1 MNTNSKSG
9 AGPPNPPP
17 LKKKS
22 GRPRNDLDL
31 SVISVRPPIPP
42 APVLAEIHRTDS
54 DSINR
59 IITPSIRSPIDQT
72 PIMINGRVVNLEYE
86 IDERI
91 GKSSPVIKP
100 STPPPQPYQLPPSS
114 YTEEQKT
121 PPSLPRQD
129 EVVITESPPE
139 TPRQNS
145 IEEAEDEVEEETKI
159 VKQDIIQPQ
168 IRVKSHDPIVIKIE
182 TLPNKP
188 LNFTSV
194 LTEESSTTTTS
205 SYQSSPTS
213 SEDSNLQNLN
223 KKDPFDFA
231 KSLNLVG
238 SAESD
243 SEDEGPNIQ
252 FPSSSS
258 IPVPVIHGRMRVDSP
273 IETIGGPSSP
283 PHRPKDETK
292 PMFTD
297 HGKSFTP
304 RRNAPVVNNVKT
316 PPKVIGRINDD
327 KAPSVRHVIH
337 PSPKASPPKQASP
350 IRPGTSPSPRARTP
364 PRSFTPRQEPH
375 QIQGPSMFFP
385 PKSEQGSSMFGGR
398 PDYSKLTPDQLE
410 YMRSEFRVKF
420 GILRSSYPQW
430 NVIDLSPTLTL
441 DQIHDLYEYYIRQ
454 IIVSKET
461 GQYKVYLLIFFMFV
475 EVVGVKLL
483 KLNMSG
489 YTMSQLKIMNRY
501 DSLLTELGEKWLVS
515 SGSDWPVEARLLM
528 MAVFNAVIFIAVRYL
543 CSWMGVEGLGDT
555 IQGFI
560 DNMLNGPGNNQLP
573 SMPGE
578 PTRPQMQTSMP
589 ERVESSSGN
598 PLDGLAGA
606 FSGLF
611 GGNKSGGADL
621 GGGITEGIA
630 KLGTMFTS
638 KIQQANQAAKSNPP
652 ARPTNNNNNN
662 KSGGR
667 QKLDKRTL
675 FG

>member
-9 AGPPNPPP
+9 VGPPNPPP

-31 SVISVRPPIPP
+31 SIISTRPPIPQ
-42 APVLAEIHRTDS
+42 APVLAEIQRPENET
-54 DSINR
+54 INR
-59 IITPSIRSPIDQT
+59 IITPIVRSPIDQT
-72 PIMINGRVVNLEYE
+72 PIMVNGRVVNLESE

-91 GKSSPVIKP
+91 EKSSPVIRP
-100 STPPPQPYQLPPSS
+100 VTPPPQPDQLPPTS
-114 YTEEQKT
+114 YVEQQKT

-139 TPRQNS
+139 TPRNE
-145 IEEAEDEVEEETKI
+145 IEESKEEKQESKEEMKEEKQEVISKPKHSETI
-159 VKQDIIQPQ
+159 LVK
-168 IRVKSHDPIVIKIE
+168 VE

-188 LNFTSV
+188 LNFTSL

-205 SYQSSPTS
+205 SYMSSPTS
-213 SEDSNLQNLN
+213 SEDLSNQVR
-223 KKDPFDFA
+223 KDPFDFA

-238 SAESD
+238 SAESE
-243 SEDEGPNIQ
+243 SESDNEPPNIE
-252 FPSSSS
+252 FPPIS
-258 IPVPVIHGRMRVDSP
+258 VPMIHGRMRVDSP

-283 PHRPKDETK
+283 PVRPKDETK

-304 RRNAPVVNNVKT
+304 RRAAPVVNNVKT
-316 PPKVIGRINDD
+316 PPKVINRIPDER
-327 KAPSVRHVIH
+327 APSVRNVIQ
-337 PSPKASPPKQASP
+337 PSPKISPKQASP
-350 IRPGTSPSPRARTP
+350 IRPGASPSPRARTP
-364 PRSFTPRQEPH
+364 PRSFTPRQEQH
-375 QIQGPSMFFP
+375 IQGPSMFFP
-385 PKSEQGSSMFGGR
+385 PKPEQNSSMFGGR
-398 PDYSKLTPDQLE
+398 PDYSKLTPDQIE

-430 NVIDLSPTLTL
+430 NVIDPSPTLTL

-501 DSLLTELGEKWLVS
+501 DSLLAELGEKWLVS

-528 MAVFNAVIFIAVRYL
+528 MAVFNAVIFLAVRYL

-560 DNMLNGPGNNQLP
+560 DNMLNGPGNQQLP

-578 PTRPQMQTSMP
+578 PMRPQMNSAPPIQ
-589 ERVESSSGN
+589 ERVEPSSGN

-611 GGNKSGGADL
+611 GGNKSGGSDL
-621 GGGITEGIA
+621 GSGLTEGIA

-638 KIQQANQAAKSNPP
+638 KIQQANQAAKANPP
-652 ARPTNNNNNN
+652 KPTNN
-662 KSGGR
+662 KPKPGVR

>member
-9 AGPPNPPP
+9 VGPPNAPP

-42 APVLAEIHRTDS
+42 APVLAEIQRPDS
-54 DSINR
+54 ESINR
-59 IITPSIRSPIDQT
+59 IITPIVRSPIDQT
-72 PIMINGRVVNLEYE
+72 PIMVNGKVVNLESE
-86 IDERI
+86 IDQRI
-91 GKSSPVIKP
+91 EKSSPVIRP
-100 STPPPQPYQLPPSS
+100 VTPPPQPYQLPPSS
-114 YTEEQKT
+114 YTEQQKT

-129 EVVITESPPE
+129 EVVITETPPE
-139 TPRQNS
+139 TP
-145 IEEAEDEVEEETKI
+145 
-159 VKQDIIQPQ
+159 KQIIQEEKEEKQEVVQQQ
-168 IRVKSHDPIVIKIE
+168 IRSKSPEPIVVKVE

-194 LTEESSTTTTS
+194 ITEESSTTTTS

-213 SEDSNLQNLN
+213 SESDSSD
-223 KKDPFDFA
+223 KIKTDPFDFA

-243 SEDEGPNIQ
+243 SEEEKPDIQ
-252 FPSSSS
+252 FPFPDS
-258 IPVPVIHGRMRVDSP
+258 ISVPVIHGRLRVDSP

-283 PHRPKDETK
+283 PVRPKDETK

-304 RRNAPVVNNVKT
+304 RRTAPPPVVINNVKT
-316 PPKVIGRINDD
+316 PPKVIGRIPDE
-327 KAPSVRHVIH
+327 KAPSVRNVIQ
-337 PSPKASPPKQASP
+337 PSPKASTPKQASP
-350 IRPGTSPSPRARTP
+350 IRPGASPSPKARTP
-364 PRSFTPRQEPH
+364 PRSFTPRQEQQ

-385 PKSEQGSSMFGGR
+385 PKPEQNSSMFGGR
-398 PDYSKLTPDQLE
+398 PDYSKLTPDQIE

-430 NVIDLSPTLTL
+430 NVIDPSPTLTL

-501 DSLLTELGEKWLVS
+501 DSLLAELGEKWLVS

-528 MAVFNAVIFIAVRYL
+528 MAVFNAVIFLAVRYL

-560 DNMLNGPGNNQLP
+560 DNMLNGPSSQQLP
-573 SMPGE
+573 GIPGE
-578 PTRPQMQTSMP
+578 PMRPQMSAPAP

-611 GGNKSGGADL
+611 GGNKSTGGPDL
-621 GGGITEGIA
+621 GSGLTEGIA

-638 KIQQANQAAKSNPP
+638 KIQQANQAAKANPP
-652 ARPTNNNNNN
+652 RPTNN
-662 KSGGR
+662 KPKPGVR

>member
-9 AGPPNPPP
+9 VGPANPLP

-22 GRPRNDLDL
+22 GRPRNDLDV
-31 SVISVRPPIPP
+31 SIISTRPPIPQ
-42 APVLAEIHRTDS
+42 APVLAEIQRPES
-54 DSINR
+54 ESLNR
-59 IITPSIRSPIDQT
+59 IITPIVRSPIDQT
-72 PIMINGRVVNLEYE
+72 PIMVNGRVVNLESE

-91 GKSSPVIKP
+91 EKTSPVIRP
-100 STPPPQPYQLPPSS
+100 VTPPPQPNQLPPSS
-114 YTEEQKT
+114 YIEQQKT

-139 TPRQNS
+139 SPYRN
-145 IEEAEDEVEEETKI
+145 DMEETKEDKQESKEEKQEVI
-159 VKQDIIQPQ
+159 TAKQKSSETIFVK
-168 IRVKSHDPIVIKIE
+168 VE
-182 TLPNKP
+182 TLQNKP

-205 SYQSSPTS
+205 SYQSTPTS
-213 SEDSNLQNLN
+213 IEDSSNQAR
-223 KKDPFDFA
+223 KDPFDFA

-243 SEDEGPNIQ
+243 SESDNEPPNIE
-252 FPSSSS
+252 FPPISF
-258 IPVPVIHGRMRVDSP
+258 PVIHGRMRVDSP

-283 PHRPKDETK
+283 PVRPKDETK

-304 RRNAPVVNNVKT
+304 RRTVPQVVNNVKT
-316 PPKVIGRINDD
+316 PPKVINRIPDE
-327 KAPSVRHVIH
+327 KAPSVRNVIQ
-337 PSPKASPPKQASP
+337 PSPKISPKQASP
-350 IRPGTSPSPRARTP
+350 IRPGASPSPRARTP
-364 PRSFTPRQEPH
+364 PRSFTPRQEQH
-375 QIQGPSMFFP
+375 IQGPSMFFP
-385 PKSEQGSSMFGGR
+385 PKPEQGSSMFGGR
-398 PDYSKLTPDQLE
+398 PDYSKLTPDQIE
-410 YMRSEFRVKF
+410 YMRSEFRIKF

-501 DSLLTELGEKWLVS
+501 DSLLAELGEKWLVS

-528 MAVFNAVIFIAVRYL
+528 MAVFNAVIFLAVRYL
-543 CSWMGVEGLGDT
+543 CSWMGVDGLGDT

-578 PTRPQMQTSMP
+578 PMRPQMHTSAP
-589 ERVESSSGN
+589 TVEPSSGN

-611 GGNKSGGADL
+611 GGNKSGGDL
-621 GGGITEGIA
+621 GGGLTEGIA

-638 KIQQANQAAKSNPP
+638 KIQQANQAAKANPP
-652 ARPTNNNNNN
+652 PKSANN
-662 KSGGR
+662 KPNPGVR

>member
-9 AGPPNPPP
+9 VGPPNPPP

-31 SVISVRPPIPP
+31 SIISVRPPIPP
-42 APVLAEIHRTDS
+42 APVLAEIQRPDS

-59 IITPSIRSPIDQT
+59 IITPLVRSPIDQT
-72 PIMINGRVVNLEYE
+72 PIMVNGKVVNLESE
-86 IDERI
+86 IDQRI
-91 GKSSPVIKP
+91 EKSSPVIKP
-100 STPPPQPYQLPPSS
+100 ATPPPQPHQLPPSS
-114 YTEEQKT
+114 YIEQQKT

-129 EVVITESPPE
+129 EVMITESPPE
-139 TPRQNS
+139 TPKQTLDEEDKEFKTIKQEISQQS
-145 IEEAEDEVEEETKI
+145 IYTKS
-159 VKQDIIQPQ
+159 PE
-168 IRVKSHDPIVIKIE
+168 PIVVKVE

-213 SEDSNLQNLN
+213 SESSNQN
-223 KKDPFDFA
+223 KTDPFDFA

-243 SEDEGPNIQ
+243 SEDEGSNIEFALQ
-252 FPSSSS
+252 TS
-258 IPVPVIHGRMRVDSP
+258 ISVPAIHGRLRVDSP

-283 PHRPKDETK
+283 PVRPKDETK

-304 RRNAPVVNNVKT
+304 RRTIQPTVINNVKT
-316 PPKVIGRINDD
+316 PPKVIGRISDE
-327 KAPSVRHVIH
+327 KASSVRNVIH

-364 PRSFTPRQEPH
+364 PRSFTPRQEQQ

-385 PKSEQGSSMFGGR
+385 PKPDQNSSMFGGR
-398 PDYSKLTPDQLE
+398 PDYSKLTPDQIE

-430 NVIDLSPTLTL
+430 NVIDPSPTLTL

-501 DSLLTELGEKWLVS
+501 DSLLAELGEKWLVS

-528 MAVFNAVIFIAVRYL
+528 MAVFNAVIFLAVRYL

-560 DNMLNGPGNNQLP
+560 DNMLNGPGNQQLP
-573 SMPGE
+573 GMPGE
-578 PTRPQMQTSMP
+578 PSRPQMQVP
-589 ERVESSSGN
+589 VQERVEPSSGN

-611 GGNKSGGADL
+611 GGNKSGGVDL
-621 GGGITEGIA
+621 GGGLTEGIA

-638 KIQQANQAAKSNPP
+638 KIQQANQAAKTNPVPRP
-652 ARPTNNNNNN
+652 ATN
-662 KSGGR
+662 KPKPGVR

>member
-9 AGPPNPPP
+9 VGPANPLP

-31 SVISVRPPIPP
+31 SIISTRPPVPQ
-42 APVLAEIHRTDS
+42 APVLVEIQRPES
-54 DSINR
+54 ESLNR
-59 IITPSIRSPIDQT
+59 IITPIVRSPIDQT
-72 PIMINGRVVNLEYE
+72 PIMVNGRVVNLESE

-91 GKSSPVIKP
+91 EKTSPFIRPV
-100 STPPPQPYQLPPSS
+100 TPPPQPDQLPPSS
-114 YTEEQKT
+114 YIEQQKT

-129 EVVITESPPE
+129 EVMITESPPE
-139 TPRQNS
+139 SPYRN
-145 IEEAEDEVEEETKI
+145 DKEETKEDKQESKEEKQEVI
-159 VKQDIIQPQ
+159 TSKQKPSETIFVK
-168 IRVKSHDPIVIKIE
+168 VE
-182 TLPNKP
+182 TLQNKP

-205 SYQSSPTS
+205 SYMSSPTS
-213 SEDSNLQNLN
+213 SEDLSNQPR
-223 KKDPFDFA
+223 KDPFDFA

-243 SEDEGPNIQ
+243 SESDNEPPNIE
-252 FPSSSS
+252 FPPIS
-258 IPVPVIHGRMRVDSP
+258 VPMIHGRMRVDSP

-283 PHRPKDETK
+283 PVRPKDETK

-304 RRNAPVVNNVKT
+304 RRTAPQVVNNVKT
-316 PPKVIGRINDD
+316 PPKVINRIIDER
-327 KAPSVRHVIH
+327 APSVRNVIQ
-337 PSPKASPPKQASP
+337 PSPKISPKQASP

-364 PRSFTPRQEPH
+364 PRSFTPRQEQQ

-385 PKSEQGSSMFGGR
+385 PKPEQGSSMFGGR
-398 PDYSKLTPDQLE
+398 PDYSKLTPDQIE

-501 DSLLTELGEKWLVS
+501 DSLLAELGEKWLVS

-528 MAVFNAVIFIAVRYL
+528 MAVFNAVIFLAVRYL
-543 CSWMGVEGLGDT
+543 CSWMGVDGLGDT

-560 DNMLNGPGNNQLP
+560 DNMLNGPSNQQLP

-578 PTRPQMQTSMP
+578 PMRPQMHSQAPAPT
-589 ERVESSSGN
+589 VEASSGN

-611 GGNKSGGADL
+611 GGNKSGGDL
-621 GGGITEGIA
+621 GGGLTEGIA

-638 KIQQANQAAKSNPP
+638 KIQQANQAAKANPP
-652 ARPTNNNNNN
+652 PKSANN
-662 KSGGR
+662 KPNHGVR